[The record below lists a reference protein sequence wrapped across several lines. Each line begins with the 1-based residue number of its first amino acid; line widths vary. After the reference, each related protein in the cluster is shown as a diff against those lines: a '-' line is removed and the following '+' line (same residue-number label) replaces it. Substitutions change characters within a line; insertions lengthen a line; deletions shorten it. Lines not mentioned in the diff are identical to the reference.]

1 MTLEE
6 LELRIELAAIQREA
20 INVETESIAARL
32 SQIEKANAQWKM

>member
-20 INVETESIAARL
+20 INAQTESIAARL
-32 SQIEKANAQWKM
+32 SELEGGELA